1 MFYKVIKDSVI
12 VDAMENVVFVR
23 QNIVNK
29 VVIVCPAEFSNGI
42 VSSDGSTVW
51 QLEGQPEFIEGTFE
65 TVKLVEINE
74 TEYNK
79 IKEVLVDEKTVGT
92 EDERIRE
99 PMTTTEVLEKI
110 DALQKEVDS
119 LKEENIQLKAE
130 ISTLR
135 G

>member
-1 MFYKVIKDSVI
+1 MFYKVVKDSVI
-12 VDAMENVVFVR
+12 VDAMEKVVFVR

-51 QLEGQPEFIEGTFE
+51 HLEGQPEFVEGTFE

-79 IKEVLVDEKTVGT
+79 IKEVLVDEESV
-92 EDERIRE
+92 EDEQIRE

-110 DALQKEVDS
+110 DALQKEVNS

>member
-1 MFYKVIKDSVI
+1 MFYKVIKGSVI

-42 VSSDGSTVW
+42 VSSDSSTVW
-51 QLEGQPEFIEGTFE
+51 HLEGQPEFIEGTFE
-65 TVKLVEINE
+65 TVKLVEIDEN
-74 TEYNK
+74 EYNK
-79 IKEVLVDEKTVGT
+79 IKEVLVDEETVGT

-110 DALQKEVDS
+110 DELQKEVDS

>member
-1 MFYKVIKDSVI
+1 M
-12 VDAMENVVFVR
+12 
-23 QNIVNK
+23 
-29 VVIVCPAEFSNGI
+29 
-42 VSSDGSTVW
+42 SSDGSTVW
-51 QLEGQPEFIEGTFE
+51 HLEGQPEFIEGTFE

-79 IKEVLVDEKTVGT
+79 IREVLVDEETVGT

-99 PMTTTEVLEKI
+99 PMTTTEVLEQI
-110 DALQKEVDS
+110 DALQKEVNS